1 MSGFREWSAFE
12 PFVEH
17 RNGIATFANR
27 MHGHGVRGFPGSM
40 VKRRRWKRLHY
51 SWRHQRTVDEIDAA
65 SDLAAARRWLPDNPL
80 ATFAM
85 RAEDTVIARRRSGR
99 SLRP

>member
-1 MSGFREWSAFE
+1 VSGFREWSAFE

-17 RNGIATFANR
+17 RNGVATL
-27 MHGHGVRGFPGSM
+27 HGHGVRGFPGSM

-65 SDLAAARRWLPDNPL
+65 SDLAAVPMPAARLRLLMQRFSQMLQDQPL
-80 ATFAM
+80 FA
-85 RAEDTVIARRRSGR
+85 DVLG
-99 SLRP
+99 PV